1 MLAMKKPRRAG
12 LELLLVALAALA
24 ALASACTRQSKPL
37 AVPELAEVDS
47 IYISRSEGSSVVSRY
62 ETTDRER
69 IAAILEHLR
78 KHNPDEFRV
87 ETRLYAKVVNPRL
100 PDYEYDILFLGSE
113 GPLLAV
119 LIGPDW
125 LAGAH
130 DDVEDFTDQQ
140 RINLYRRRP
149 LSAAEREALVSL
161 LQMQPGDE
169 NIITSHTH

>member
-1 MLAMKKPRRAG
+1 MAG
-12 LELLLVALAALA
+12 LGLRLILVMVALGT
-24 ALASACTRQSKPL
+24 ACTRQSKPL

-47 IYISRSEGSSVVSRY
+47 IYISQMKGGSVTWRY
-62 ETTDRER
+62 ETTDRGR

-78 KHNPDEFRV
+78 THNPDEFRV

-130 DDVEDFTDQQ
+130 DDVEDFTDQG

-149 LSAAEREALVSL
+149 LSASEREAFVSL

-169 NIITSHTH
+169 NILASHTD

>member
-1 MLAMKKPRRAG
+1 MLAMKQPRMAG
-12 LELLLVALAALA
+12 LGLVLVALAA
-24 ALASACTRQSKPL
+24 ACTRQSKPL

-47 IYISRSEGSSVVSRY
+47 IYVSRSEGSSMIWKY

-87 ETRLYAKVVNPRL
+87 ETRLYATVVNPAL

-130 DDVEDFTDQQ
+130 DDVEDFTDQG

-149 LSAAEREALVSL
+149 LSASEREGLVAL
-161 LQMQPGDE
+161 LQMQPGDR
-169 NIITSHTH
+169 NIISQHTD